1 MEDSIATFEL
11 EDLEFLE
18 TVERREIY
26 VQTIRNNDLEELDEI
41 DFFERYR
48 FLKPTTEELISK
60 IGSQLES
67 DTDRNNALTPTE
79 KILAAVRFYTFEN
92 QQINLGDT
100 QKMSQPSVSRII
112 SEVSQCLAE
121 LRPQY
126 IYLPQSEAERMEVS
140 QSFNSKFGFPSV
152 YGVLDCTL
160 ISILNSG
167 GPKAE
172 TFRSIIFFFALNV
185 QTMADSDLFIRN
197 IVTKWPGSTH
207 DSTVFD
213 HSYLRAHLE
222 TEVPF
227 KYHVLGDSGYPLM
240 PYLMTP
246 FLHPTGTNQVRYNS
260 THASAR
266 NVVERQYGIW
276 KRRFACLDAPL
287 RCKLQNVQKII
298 VATAVLHNLAL
309 TMGDHTEEKKTD
321 YKYAAAKENFLLV
334 LEYDCCLCLSLI
346 DCQFWR

>member
-1 MEDSIATFEL
+1 MEASIAAFEL
-11 EDLEFLE
+11 EDLE
-18 TVERREIY
+18 TVERRERY
-26 VQTIRNNDLEELDEI
+26 VPTRNNDLED
-41 DFFERYR
+41 
-48 FLKPTTEELISK
+48 K
-60 IGSQLES
+60 LES

-79 KILAAVRFYTFEN
+79 KVLTAVRFYAFGN

-140 QSFNSKFGFPSV
+140 RSFYSKFGFPSV
-152 YGVLDCTL
+152 YGALDCTL
-160 ISILNSG
+160 IPILKPG
-167 GPKAE
+167 GPQAE
-172 TFRSIIFFFALNV
+172 TFRSRKKIFALNV
-185 QTMADSDLFIRN
+185 QSLADSDLFIRN
-197 IVTKWPGSTH
+197 IVTRWPGSTH

-227 KYHVLGDSGYPLM
+227 KYHVLGDSGYPLR

-246 FLHPTGTNQVRYNS
+246 FLHPTGANQVRYNS
-260 THASAR
+260 THARAR

-276 KRRFACLDAPL
+276 KRRFACLDVPF

-309 TMGDHTEEKKTD
+309 TMGDHIEEKKSVSDDDVRNNTHQLAGIT
-321 YKYAAAKENFLLV
+321 KRNTIVTNF
-334 LEYDCCLCLSLI
+334 
-346 DCQFWR
+346 FN

>member
-126 IYLPQSEAERMEVS
+126 IYLPQSEAERMETW
-140 QSFNSKFGFPSV
+140 FNFSP
-152 YGVLDCTL
+152 Y
-160 ISILNSG
+160 SG
-167 GPKAE
+167 CNKA
-172 TFRSIIFFFALNV
+172 L
-185 QTMADSDLFIRN
+185 
-197 IVTKWPGSTH
+197 
-207 DSTVFD
+207 
-213 HSYLRAHLE
+213 
-222 TEVPF
+222 
-227 KYHVLGDSGYPLM
+227 
-240 PYLMTP
+240 
-246 FLHPTGTNQVRYNS
+246 YNS